1 MYTVFWNYIGVTKGL
16 EIERK
21 KLTTAK
27 HTIPHPWTTTAMKYT
42 NMLNT
47 RAKLLLLML
56 IKICKIFPACIKLL
70 NHGRRNMD
78 EHRLV
83 CLGYQQCRFR
93 LFHDI
98 RTDSRFRRIFSI
110 FFVFI
115 TRKCNTNS
123 IAVPFNNSVNFL

>member
-1 MYTVFWNYIGVTKGL
+1 MDTVFWNYIGVTKGL
-16 EIERK
+16 EIERRK

-27 HTIPHPWTTTAMKYT
+27 HTIPYPWTTTAMKYT

-47 RAKLLLLML
+47 RAKLLLLLL
-56 IKICKIFPACIKLL
+56 IKICKCFSACIKLL

-98 RTDSRFRRIFSI
+98 GESRGSGECLSFSLLSSKENATPI
-110 FFVFI
+110 PLL
-115 TRKCNTNS
+115 S
-123 IAVPFNNSVNFL
+123 PFAIR